1 MCKAVL
7 QRNKKALTGLLASL
21 LRMPPDR
28 IQNIDIQNPIELGK
42 TIEDKDC
49 ILDLKLRLNN
59 DQIINIELQVADLGN
74 WPERSLTYLCRA
86 FDQTRRGGDYG
97 DIHTTIHI
105 SILDFNLPRLT
116 PEFYSEFKLLN
127 TKNHE
132 VYSDKFVLHVL
143 NLRTLKDDSIIK
155 EPVDLYEW
163 ALLFKAGTWE
173 DLKMLAEK
181 NEYIADTIVT
191 LHELS
196 DDEKIQQQCEARER
210 YNWDMAAAT
219 SKGRM
224 EGRQEGLIAGRI
236 EGEHRKLI
244 SQVCR
249 KFQKGRTPE
258 AIAEDLEEDPAL
270 IRRICDTASG
280 YAPEY
285 DVDAIYEA
293 LQRRADTPMG

>member
-1 MCKAVL
+1 
-7 QRNKKALTGLLASL
+7 
-21 LRMPPDR
+21 MPPDR
-28 IQNIDIQNPIELGK
+28 IQNIDIQNPIELEK

-49 ILDLKLRLNN
+49 ILD
-59 DQIINIELQVADLGN
+59 
-74 WPERSLTYLCRA
+74 
-86 FDQTRRGGDYG
+86 
-97 DIHTTIHI
+97 
-105 SILDFNLPRLT
+105 FNLLRLT

-224 EGRQEGLIAGRI
+224 EG
-236 EGEHRKLI
+236 EHRKLI
-244 SQVCR
+244 SLVCR
-249 KFQKGRTPE
+249 KLQKGRTPE

-280 YAPEY
+280 YSPEY

-293 LQRRADTPMG
+293 LQRRADTPVG